1 MSMKLQHQGVIL
13 IVDDN
18 PANLGVLSDFLDIAG
33 FEVWIAKSGDMSLE
47 RVKFALPDL
56 ILLDVMMP
64 GINGFET
71 CRQLKSNPETE
82 NIPVIFMTALCNTE
96 NKVKGLNLGAVDYVT
111 KPFEQEEVL
120 ARVKLHLK
128 VHHLTKKVEEQN
140 QVLEKRVSERTA
152 ELDKTLQELKR
163 AQTHLIQSEKMSSL
177 GQLVA
182 GVAHEINNPTNFI
195 FGNLVHAQE
204 YTQSLLEVLTL
215 YQQEHNQ
222 PSPKLAQK
230 MLELDLDFAV
240 EDLPKTIK
248 SMQVGAERIR
258 EIVLSL
264 RNFSHMDEAEI
275 KNVDIHEGINN
286 TLMILQNRLKSQQS
300 YANIEVIRDYD
311 QLPAVECYPGQ
322 LNQVFMNIL
331 ANAIDAIEER
341 LGLDNDIS
349 EKPQIRIHT
358 QLINSNW
365 LEVAISDNGI
375 GIKQDLVNKLFNP
388 FFTTKPIGK
397 GTGMGLAISY
407 SIVVEKH
414 GGKIVCYSQP
424 KQGTKVI
431 IKIPLQ
437 QLQHQSSLNPALV
450 VNHPHQFAVAS

>member
-1 MSMKLQHQGVIL
+1 MKLQHQGVIL

>member
-1 MSMKLQHQGVIL
+1 MSTRSQHQGIIL

-33 FEVWIAKSGDMSLE
+33 FEVWIAKSGDIALE

-64 GINGFET
+64 GIDGFET
-71 CRQLKSNPETE
+71 CRQIKSNPATQ
-82 NIPVIFMTALCNTE
+82 NIPIVFMTALCDTD
-96 NKVKGLNLGAVDYVT
+96 NKVKGLNSGAVDYIT

-120 ARVKLHLK
+120 ARVKLHIK
-128 VHHLTKKVEEQN
+128 VHHLTNKVEEQN

-152 ELDKTLQELKR
+152 ELDQTLQELKR

-182 GVAHEINNPTNFI
+182 GVAHEINNPMNFI
-195 FGNLVHAQE
+195 FGNLVHTQE
-204 YTQSLLEVLTL
+204 YTQSLLEVLKL
-215 YQQEHNQ
+215 YQDEHNQ
-222 PSPKLAQK
+222 PSPILAKK
-230 MLELDLDFAV
+230 MLELDLDFAI

-275 KNVDIHEGINN
+275 KDVDIHEGISN
-286 TLMILQNRLKSQQS
+286 TLMILKSRLKSQQ
-300 YANIEVIRDYD
+300 NCFKIEVIKDYGK
-311 QLPAVECYPGQ
+311 LPLVECYPGQ

-331 ANAIDAIEER
+331 ANAIDAIEEKF
-341 LGLDNDIS
+341 GLIDSIL
-349 EKPQIRIHT
+349 EQPQIRIQT
-358 QLINSNW
+358 QAIDSYW
-365 LEVAISDNGI
+365 LEISISDNGV
-375 GIKQDLVNKLFNP
+375 GINQDLISKLFNP

-407 SIVVEKH
+407 SIIVEKH
-414 GGKIVCYSQP
+414 GGKLACHSQP
-424 KQGTKVI
+424 GQGTQVVI
-431 IKIPLQ
+431 QIPLQ
-437 QLQHQSSLNPALV
+437 QQSSLNPVLA
-450 VNHPHQFAVAS
+450 VNYPHQFAVAS